1 PSILAQALADNAA
14 AQPAPPPSDPRDAG
28 ASAWEDLFRT
38 SPVTPLDLIRG
49 DWESYMAFQSS
60 HEYVVASCWTLHCFV
75 YDRFMVTPRL
85 LFISPMENT
94 GKTTALDVLSRLAP
108 NPKKSDDISVAV
120 LRYHIARQRTMLLD
134 EVDNLDLATKR
145 ALRSAINANRRGSS
159 YDRMGKHGP
168 SEQSGYAPMAL
179 SSIGPLPR
187 PQISRCIEFYLVRAN
202 EERSKLLRRFDV
214 NDTADLDR
222 TYQITRAWLQTA
234 KIDPD
239 PVMPQGFYGRRGD
252 NWRPLVAVADA
263 CSPAWGALIR
273 EAMVHFTRGYQDK
286 HILVLLLEH
295 IRDVFDAYGFNTR
308 DGKAVLSKVL
318 VDELNAREDGPWAE
332 WTGILDNQRPRKLT
346 QTALAGL

>member
-1 PSILAQALADNAA
+1 
-14 AQPAPPPSDPRDAG
+14 
-28 ASAWEDLFRT
+28 
-38 SPVTPLDLIRG
+38 
-49 DWESYMAFQSS
+49 
-60 HEYVVASCWTLHCFV
+60 
-75 YDRFMVTPRL
+75 
-85 LFISPMENT
+85 
-94 GKTTALDVLSRLAP
+94 
-108 NPKKSDDISVAV
+108 
-120 LRYHIARQRTMLLD
+120 
-134 EVDNLDLATKR
+134 
-145 ALRSAINANRRGSS
+145 
-159 YDRMGKHGP
+159 MGKHGP

-187 PQISRCIEFYLVRAN
+187 PQMSRCIEFYLVRAN

-273 EAMVHFTRGYQDK
+273 EAMVHSTRGYHDK

-346 QTALAGL
+346 QTALAGLLRRLTPFNIRPRPVWLPGHQESGRGYFEVDLAPAWKAYLDEGATPPQPIPIKRLRRV